1 MKKKQL
7 IGLIQ
12 ENINGGSTTPDILKK
27 AHPLVVE
34 QYVNMAFNTIFY
46 NIFRSNPEE
55 LDIYGRWYYSQE
67 VKKDDHVYYCD
78 LPCGTI
84 QLPSNS
90 ASVRRIT
97 MTGDEYS
104 VVFLNA
110 RTSANGVL
118 NRLGTIARADA
129 ISYAISNRITFDEF
143 DSAITKVNIFAIT
156 PFSDMGKDDDIPI
169 PSGKDI
175 EFLQT
180 IFQLMQDKANDLK
193 VNNNGN

>member
-1 MKKKQL
+1 MIKKQL
-7 IGLIQ
+7 IELIQ
-12 ENINGGSTTPDILKK
+12 ENLNGGSTTPDILKK
-27 AHPLVVE
+27 AHPLVIE
-34 QYVNMAFNTIFY
+34 KYVDMAFNTIFY
-46 NIFRSNPEE
+46 NIFRNNPEE
-55 LDIYGRWYYSQE
+55 LDVYGKWYYAQE

-104 VVFLNA
+104 VVFLNV
-110 RTSANGVL
+110 RTSANAVL
-118 NRLGTIARADA
+118 HRLGTIDRADA
-129 ISYAISNRITFDEF
+129 ISYAVSNRITFDGF
-143 DSAITKVNIFAIT
+143 DSSIEQVNIFAIT
-156 PFSDMGKDDDIPI
+156 PFSDMESTDNIPI
-169 PSGKDI
+169 PSGKDV

-180 IFQLMQDKANDLK
+180 ILQLMQDKVNDLK